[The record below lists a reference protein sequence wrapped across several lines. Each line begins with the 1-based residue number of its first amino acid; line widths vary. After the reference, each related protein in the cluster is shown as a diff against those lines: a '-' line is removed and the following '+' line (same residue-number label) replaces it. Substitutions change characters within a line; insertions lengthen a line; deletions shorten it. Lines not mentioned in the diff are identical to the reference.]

1 MAIEKVPIDR
11 FLELSEQFPV
21 LDVRSPVEYSHAHIP
36 GAFNLPLFTDEER
49 KVIGTAYKQQSRHAA
64 IKIGLD
70 YFGPRMRS
78 TVELAESIISN
89 LTPTTS
95 VTNIYSEKPD
105 FQFPAPDSRLPT
117 SNPRIALIHCW
128 RGGMR
133 SAAIAWLLDLYGF
146 KVYTLA
152 GGYKKYRAWVGETFS
167 FPFSF
172 NILGGFTG
180 SGKTYVLEELGKK
193 GTAVINLEKLAH
205 HKGSA
210 FGNIGMPEQPSQE
223 MFENLLSHKLR
234 KICRKEQ
241 APGIKS
247 SLISS
252 TEGLKDLKSLAHH
265 LTETTLNHKPETTN
279 RIWLEDESQ
288 RIGHINI
295 PPPLWNNMRQS
306 PIFFLAIPFEERLKH
321 IVQEY
326 GILNKERMAEAIVR
340 IQKRL
345 GGLESKMALRYLAE
359 GDIESC
365 FRLLLKYYDK
375 WYNKGL
381 HSREQLASLLT
392 SIECTTVNAEC
403 NAGKIIEKET
413 VLN

>member
-1 MAIEKVPIDR
+1 MAIEKVPIES

-21 LDVRSPVEYSHAHIP
+21 LDVRSPGEYSHAHIP

-64 IKIGLD
+64 IRIGLD

-89 LTPTTS
+89 LTPTAS
-95 VTNIYSEKPD
+95 VTKISSEKPD
-105 FQFPAPDSRLPT
+105 FQFPAPGSRLPT
-117 SNPRIALIHCW
+117 SNSRIALIHCW

-152 GGYKKYRAWVGETFS
+152 GGYKKYRAWVMETFS

-180 SGKTYVLEELGKK
+180 SGKTYVLEELRKK
-193 GTAVINLEKLAH
+193 GAAVINLEKLAH

-210 FGNIGMPEQPSQE
+210 FGNIGLPEQPSQE
-223 MFENLLSHKLR
+223 MFENLLAHELRVLSKCKALLTPHSKLR
-234 KICRKEQ
+234 
-241 APGIKS
+241 AP
-247 SLISS
+247 
-252 TEGLKDLKSLAHH
+252 DC
-265 LTETTLNHKPETTN
+265 
-279 RIWLEDESQ
+279 IWIEDESQ

-326 GILNKERMAEAIVR
+326 GKLNKERMAEAIVR

-345 GGLESKMALRYLAE
+345 GGLETKMALRHLAE

-413 VLN
+413 VLI

>member
-1 MAIEKVPIDR
+1 MAIEKVPIDH
-11 FLELSEQFPV
+11 FLELSKHFPV
-21 LDVRSPVEYSHAHIP
+21 LDVRSPGEYSHAHIP

-49 KVIGTAYKQQSRHAA
+49 KVIGTVYKQQSRQAA

-70 YFGPRMRS
+70 YFGPRIRS
-78 TVELAESIISN
+78 TVELAEAIINN
-89 LTPTTS
+89 LPSDRSLTNTS
-95 VTNIYSEKPD
+95 SEKTD

-117 SNPRIALIHCW
+117 SNSRPALIHCW

-152 GGYKKYRAWVGETFS
+152 GWYKKYRAWVMETFS

-180 SGKTYVLEELGKK
+180 SGKTYVLEELRKK
-193 GTAVINLEKLAH
+193 GAAVINLEKLAH

-223 MFENLLSHKLR
+223 MFENLLSHELR
-234 KICRKEQ
+234 KRSRKGE
-241 APGIKS
+241 APGIPHSLKNSSEGLNHSTSS
-247 SLISS
+247 SL
-252 TEGLKDLKSLAHH
+252 H
-265 LTETTLNHKPETTN
+265 LSETNINHQLQTIN

-306 PIFFLAIPFEERLKH
+306 PIYFLAIP
-321 IVQEY
+321 I
-326 GILNKERMAEAIVR
+326 
-340 IQKRL
+340 
-345 GGLESKMALRYLAE
+345 
-359 GDIESC
+359 
-365 FRLLLKYYDK
+365 
-375 WYNKGL
+375 
-381 HSREQLASLLT
+381 
-392 SIECTTVNAEC
+392 
-403 NAGKIIEKET
+403 
-413 VLN
+413 

>member
-11 FLELSEQFPV
+11 FLELSKQFPV
-21 LDVRSPVEYSHAHIP
+21 LDVRSPGEYSHAHIP

-49 KVIGTAYKQQSRHAA
+49 KVIGTAYKQQSRQAA

-70 YFGPRMRS
+70 YFGPRMS
-78 TVELAESIISN
+78 SIVEFVESLISKLPPAIG
-89 LTPTTS
+89 LTNAS
-95 VTNIYSEKPD
+95 VGMS
-105 FQFPAPDSRLPT
+105 DSRLPT
-117 SNPRIALIHCW
+117 PHSRLVLIHCW

-146 KVYTLA
+146 KIYTLA
-152 GGYKKYRAWVGETFS
+152 GGYKKYRAWVVETFS

-180 SGKTYVLEELGKK
+180 SGKTYVLEELRKK
-193 GTAVINLEKLAH
+193 GAAAINLEKLAH

-210 FGNIGMPEQPSQE
+210 FGNIGMPKQPSQE
-223 MFENLLSHKLR
+223 MFENLLCHELR
-234 KICRKEQ
+234 KLSQEFQ
-241 APGIKS
+241 TPGIKS
-247 SLISS
+247 SLNSLSEDIIDSKSS
-252 TEGLKDLKSLAHH
+252 LVDLIERTIK
-265 LTETTLNHKPETTN
+265 HKPQNIN

-288 RIGHINI
+288 RIGQINI

-306 PIFFLAIPFEERLKH
+306 PIFFLAIPFEERLRH

-326 GILNKERMAEAIVR
+326 GILDKERMAEAIVR

-345 GGLESKMALRYLAE
+345 GGLETKMALRHLE
-359 GDIESC
+359 EDDIESC

-375 WYNKGL
+375 WYSKGL
-381 HSREQLASLLT
+381 HSREQLSALLNN
-392 SIECTTVNAEC
+392 IECTTVNAER
-403 NAGKIIEKET
+403 NASKIIEKET
-413 VLN
+413 VLI